1 MFQMPNGK
9 MGMMDECLN
18 VYLARSYQQPLINKV
33 LLLVAVIRSTSVAF
47 SRHETS
53 THVASLGELFVISPI
68 QSADATFRRG
78 NEIPFIYTGFPFSAV
93 LT

>member
-1 MFQMPNGK
+1 MPNGK

-18 VYLARSYQQPLINKV
+18 VCLARSYQQPLINKV

-53 THVASLGELFVISPI
+53 TLGRALVISPI

-78 NEIPFIYTGFPFSAV
+78 NEIPFIYTGFPLSAV